1 MDQTSNRTLK
11 KEVLELYRG
20 NWITAI
26 KINIIPIVCSIFS
39 GFIIAS
45 LIGIILYFFSQ
56 IDSSALG
63 TMGNY
68 SQNSGTHYSGRTT
81 AQQFFFQ
88 AIVVFFTVGIQ
99 YGILDWLRHRNQRL
113 SWGTAFQTFSRKYF
127 TSTLAIFIFQFIFR
141 FLWSFLL
148 IIPGWIKYY
157 SYSQAYFLY
166 KEATDRKISDR
177 FEFVNFITFSRRL
190 MDGNKARLL
199 GLQISLIGWY
209 ILSIITFGIGFI
221 WYVPYRNGLYA
232 AFYKNLVEQRGQQV
246 LPEIFG

>member
-68 SQNSGTHYSGRTT
+68 SQNSGTPYSGRTT

-88 AIVVFFTVGIQ
+88 AIVVFFTVGM
-99 YGILDWLRHRNQRL
+99 
-113 SWGTAFQTFSRKYF
+113 YF